1 MHHFYACIRRI
12 ARGRI
17 WSLSM
22 VGVRKINRM
31 LVKADTMSDIVASS
45 G

>member
-1 MHHFYACIRRI
+1 
-12 ARGRI
+12 
-17 WSLSM
+17 M